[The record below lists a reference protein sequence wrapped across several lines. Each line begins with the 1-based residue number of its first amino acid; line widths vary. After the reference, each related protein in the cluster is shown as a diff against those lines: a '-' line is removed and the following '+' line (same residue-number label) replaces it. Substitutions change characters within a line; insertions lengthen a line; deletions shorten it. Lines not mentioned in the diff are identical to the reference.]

1 MDNLSH
7 SVTGLAAG
15 ELIHRSLA
23 PESDPEH
30 HSLRQRLLLGSCW
43 LASNFPD
50 IDILLTPLLPEP
62 LGYLLHH
69 RGHTHTLL
77 YALPQA
83 LLIWAL
89 LWLLWPSARRLLKHS
104 AAARMGLGL
113 ALCAG
118 LGLHLLMDYL
128 NPYGIHP
135 FHPFDSRWYFGDMV
149 FILEPVFWTVLGVPM
164 AMVVRRRW
172 LRALFIAAL
181 LGLLVFFTL
190 RGFLLWPSFV
200 ALAALASALAAMQYR
215 AGPRGRSGLMVA
227 ALACLGFVGMQNFA
241 SGEAKRRVTQSLQ
254 NKDPSSRVLDVSMS
268 SFPSNPLC
276 WTFVSVESN
285 ESAGSYRLRRGQL
298 SLAPQT
304 LPVAAC
310 PSSLSEAATEAT
322 PAISYIAE
330 QEESLAALRTLKAEN
345 CHFEAWLRFARM
357 PAVSDKQATDLRF
370 SASPHGSFT
379 TMRFE
384 DFKNRECARFI
395 PGWAFPRSDLLSPK

>member
-7 SVTGLAAG
+7 SVAGLAAG
-15 ELIHRSLA
+15 EFIHRSLA

-50 IDILLTPLLPEP
+50 VDILLTPLLPEP

-89 LWLLWPSARRLLKHS
+89 PWLLWPSARRLLRHS
-104 AAARMGLGL
+104 ASARMGLGL

-149 FILEPVFWTVLGVPM
+149 FIIEPVFWIVFGVPM
-164 AMVVRRRW
+164 AMVLRRRW
-172 LRALFIAAL
+172 QRALLIAAL
-181 LGLLVFFTL
+181 LGLLLFFTL
-190 RGFLLWPSFV
+190 RGFLLWPSLL
-200 ALAALASALAAMQYR
+200 ALATLASALAAMQWR
-215 AGPRGRSGLMVA
+215 AGSRGRGGLIAA
-227 ALACLGFVGMQNFA
+227 ALAGIGFVGMQNFA
-241 SGEAKRRVTQSLQ
+241 SGEAKRRVARDLQ
-254 NKDPSSRVLDVSMS
+254 GKDPSSRVLDVSMS

-276 WTFVSVESN
+276 WTFVSVQSN

-304 LPVAAC
+304 LPVASC
-310 PSSLSEAATEAT
+310 PSSLSEAATEVT
-322 PAISYIAE
+322 PAISHIAALE
-330 QEESLAALRTLKAEN
+330 GSLAELRALKAAN

-357 PAVSDKQATDLRF
+357 PAISDTQATDLRF
-370 SASPHGSFT
+370 PANPRGGFT
-379 TMRFE
+379 TMRFD
-384 DFKNRECARFI
+384 DFRNRECARFV